1 VRIRAARRG
10 GLSVLATIAVGTA
23 LLGAGRP
30 APGRRAAERPC
41 PCPSPSAEVRAL
53 WVVRNSV
60 TSPEAVARVVEDAR
74 AAGFDTLVVQ
84 VRGRGDA
91 YYRSR
96 WEPRSPALAGQPAAF
111 DPLAETLRR
120 AHAAGLRVH
129 AWLNTHLLANLDDL
143 PTEDAHVYNAHPDW
157 LAVPRRAAAEL
168 YAMDPASTE
177 YRQRIVEVSKAD
189 TRELEGVYTSPSH
202 PAVKEHLYAVFTDV
216 VENYDVDGVHF
227 DYVRFPG
234 PDFDYSRT
242 ALDRFRA
249 TVDPGLRAEERRL
262 LGGLSA
268 TQPLVYVD
276 LFPAAWDQFRRD
288 QVTDLVERVRAGVKA
303 RRPKALVTAAVFAND
318 EDAYS
323 RRFQDWKAWME
334 RGLLDAVC
342 PMAYTPDTEAWKRQV
357 AIARGFSFG
366 RAVWAG
372 IGAYRQPPESALE
385 KVALGRRMGVDGF
398 VFFSY
403 GDMVKASERAPAGD
417 YLARIGREA
426 FAPPAG
432 R

>member
-1 VRIRAARRG
+1 MAAAAA
-10 GLSVLATIAVGTA
+10 VLAVA
-23 LLGAGRP
+23 GAGRP
-30 APGRRAAERPC
+30 VQARRTPRP
-41 PCPSPSAEVRAL
+41 PCPSPPPEVRAL
-53 WVVRNSV
+53 WVVRTAI
-60 TSPEAVARVVEDAR
+60 TSPEAIGKVVDDAR
-74 AAGFDTLVVQ
+74 AAGFNTLVVQ

-96 WEPRSPALAGQPAAF
+96 WEPRATALAGQPQSF
-111 DPLAETLRR
+111 DPLAEMLRR

-143 PTEDAHVYNAHPDW
+143 PADAAHVYAAHPDW

-168 YAMDPASTE
+168 YAMDPGAPD
-177 YRQRIVEVSKAD
+177 YRRKIVEASKAD
-189 TRELEGVYTSPSH
+189 TRELEGLYTSPSH

-216 VENYDVDGVHF
+216 VEKYDVDGVHF
-227 DYVRFPG
+227 DYVRYPG
-234 PDFDYSRT
+234 PDFDFSRT

-249 TVDPGLRAEERRL
+249 AIEPTLRAEERRL
-262 LGGLSA
+262 LAGLA
-268 TQPLVYVD
+268 ETRPLVYVE
-276 LFPAAWDQFRRD
+276 LFPEAWDRFRRD
-288 QVTDLVERVRAGVKA
+288 QITDLVERVRAGVKA
-303 RRPKALVTAAVFAND
+303 RRQDVMVTAAVFAND
-318 EDAYS
+318 EDAYA

-342 PMAYTPDTEAWKRQV
+342 PMAYTPETEVWKRQI

-385 KVALGRRMGVDGF
+385 KVALGRRLGVDGF

-403 GDMVKASERAPAGD
+403 GDMVKATERAPAGD
-417 YLARIGREA
+417 YLARVGREA
-426 FAPPAG
+426 FAAPAG